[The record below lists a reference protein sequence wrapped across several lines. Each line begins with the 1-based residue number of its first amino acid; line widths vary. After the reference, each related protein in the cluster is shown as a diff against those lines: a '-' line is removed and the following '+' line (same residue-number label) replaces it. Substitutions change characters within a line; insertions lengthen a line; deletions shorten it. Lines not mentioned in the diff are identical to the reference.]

1 MLKKIIKFIAHPK
14 DNYPNIYIFG
24 YHVLKSFHKT
34 ILKLGFIKDDGK
46 LKKDMF
52 NWTLYNLHY
61 KGELMEGRKLY
72 TLSLKSRDYQF
83 HNLQLIKNNEKIKPL
98 HPSHRLLYETILQL
112 NPQSVFEMGC
122 GTGMHL
128 HNLQA
133 LLPQARIYGVDLS
146 SQQIKGLK
154 KIYPQIADKAKQADA
169 TASWTKLPFEICD
182 VAFTQAVIMH
192 IHTGDAHLVAL
203 ENLFKMAKKY
213 VILYES
219 MKNHPFLD
227 DIKKL
232 HSEKKIAWDNIFFY
246 YRINEENG
254 LPTSMICSNIKLPYP
269 ELTDYNILL
278 PSSNLNQKNN
288 K

>member
-1 MLKKIIKFIAHPK
+1 MNLLKKIIKFTAHPK

-24 YHVLKSFHKT
+24 YHILKAFHKI
-34 ILKLGFIKDDGK
+34 ILKFGLIKDDGS

-61 KGELMEGRKLY
+61 KGELKEAKKNY
-72 TLSLKSRDYQF
+72 TMALKFGDYKF
-83 HNLQLIKNNEKIKPL
+83 HNSQLIKNNKNTKPL
-98 HPSHRLLYETILQL
+98 HSSHHLLYETILQL

-128 HNLQA
+128 HNVQM
-133 LLPQARIYGVDLS
+133 LLPQARICGIDISNQQLNDLR
-146 SQQIKGLK
+146 KT
-154 KIYPQIADKAKQADA
+154 YPEIANNAKQVDA
-169 TASWTKLPFEICD
+169 TVCWTKLPFEICD
-182 VAFTQAVIMH
+182 TAFTQAVIMH

-203 ENLFKMAKKY
+203 ENLFKMARKY

-219 MKNHPFLD
+219 MKNHPFLN

-232 HSEKKIAWDNIFFY
+232 HSEKKIAWNNIFFY

-254 LPTSMICSNIKLPYP
+254 LPTSMICSNTKLPYP
-269 ELTDYNILL
+269 ELTDYNIF
-278 PSSNLNQKNN
+278 SSAK
-288 K
+288 KY

>member
-1 MLKKIIKFIAHPK
+1 MKLLKKITKFIAHPR

-24 YHVLKSFHKT
+24 YHILKAFHKT
-34 ILKLGFIKDDGK
+34 ILKFGFIKDDGT

-61 KGELMEGRKLY
+61 KGELKEAKKNY
-72 TLSLKSRDYQF
+72 IIALKSGDYEF
-83 HNLQLIKNNEKIKPL
+83 NNSQLEKNNKNIKPL
-98 HPSHRLLYETILQL
+98 HSSHRLLYETILQL

-128 HNLQA
+128 HNLQT
-133 LLPQARIYGVDLS
+133 LLPETRICGVDLS
-146 SQQIKGLK
+146 NQQISSLRKT
-154 KIYPQIADKAKQADA
+154 YPQIANNTKQADA
-169 TASWTKLPFEICD
+169 TTAWTKLPFETCD
-182 VAFTQAVIMH
+182 AAFTQAVIMH
-192 IHTGDAHLVAL
+192 IHTGDAHLMAL
-203 ENLFKMAKKY
+203 ENLFKMARKY

-232 HSEKKIAWDNIFFY
+232 HSEKRISWDDVFFY
-246 YRINEENG
+246 YRHNEETNLPMG
-254 LPTSMICSNIKLPYP
+254 LICSSVPLGYP
-269 ELTDYNILL
+269 ELTDYNIFS
-278 PSSNLNQKNN
+278 PSK

>member
-1 MLKKIIKFIAHPK
+1 MNLLKKIIKFTKHPK

-24 YHVLKSFHKT
+24 YHILKAFHKT
-34 ILKLGFIKDDGK
+34 ILKFGLIKNDGT

-61 KGELMEGRKLY
+61 KGELKEAKKNY
-72 TLSLKSRDYQF
+72 TLTLKTGDYEF
-83 HNLQLIKNNEKIKPL
+83 NNSKLIKTNKNIKPL
-98 HPSHRLLYETILQL
+98 HPSHRLLYETIIQL

-128 HNLQA
+128 HNLQT
-133 LLPQARIYGVDLS
+133 LLPEARICGVDLS
-146 SQQIKGLK
+146 YQQLNGLIKA
-154 KIYPQIADKAKQADA
+154 YPEMANNAKQADA
-169 TASWTKLPFEICD
+169 TARWSKLPFEICD
-182 VAFTQAVIMH
+182 GAFTQAVIMH
-192 IHTGDAHLVAL
+192 IHTGDAHLIAL

-219 MKNHPFLD
+219 MKNHHFLN

-232 HSEKKIAWDNIFFY
+232 HSAKRISWDNIFFY
-246 YRINEENG
+246 YRDNEETNLPSG
-254 LPTSMICSNIKLPYP
+254 LICSFVPLNYL
-269 ELTDYNILL
+269 ELKDYNVFS
-278 PSSNLNQKNN
+278 PSK

>member
-1 MLKKIIKFIAHPK
+1 MKLLKKIIKFIAHPQ

-24 YHVLKSFHKT
+24 YHVLKAFHKT
-34 ILKLGFIKDDGK
+34 ILKFGLIKNDGT

-61 KGELMEGRKLY
+61 KGELKEARKNY
-72 TLSLKSRDYQF
+72 TLTLKHGDYQF
-83 HNLQLIKNNEKIKPL
+83 HDSQLIKNNGNIKPL

-128 HNLQA
+128 HNIQT
-133 LLPQARIYGVDLS
+133 LLPQAIICGVDLS
-146 SQQIKGLK
+146 SQQLKSLK
-154 KIYPQIADKAKQADA
+154 KTYPRMANNAKQADA
-169 TASWTKLPFEICD
+169 TASWAKLPFEICD

-192 IHTGDAHLVAL
+192 IHTGDAHLTAL

-219 MKNHPFLD
+219 MRNHPFLD

-232 HSEKKIAWDNIFFY
+232 HSEKRIAWDSIFFY

-254 LPTSMICSNIKLPYP
+254 LPSGLICSSVPLNYP
-269 ELTDYNILL
+269 ELKDYNVFFHPI
-278 PSSNLNQKNN
+278 KII
-288 K
+288 

>member
-1 MLKKIIKFIAHPK
+1 MKLFKKIIKFVAHPK

-24 YHVLKSFHKT
+24 YHVLKAFYKT
-34 ILKLGFIKDDGK
+34 ILKFGFIKDDGT

-61 KGELMEGRKLY
+61 KGELKEARKNY
-72 TLSLKSRDYQF
+72 TLTLKLGDYQF
-83 HNLQLIKNNEKIKPL
+83 HNSQLIKSNENIKPL
-98 HPSHRLLYETILQL
+98 HSSHHLLYETIMQL

-128 HNLQA
+128 RNIQT
-133 LLPQARIYGVDLS
+133 LLPQARICGVDLS
-146 SQQIKGLK
+146 SQQLNGLK
-154 KIYPQIADKAKQADA
+154 KTYPQIADKAKQADA
-169 TASWTKLPFEICD
+169 TTPWTKLPFEICD

-192 IHTGDAHLVAL
+192 IHTGDAHLMAL
-203 ENLFKMAKKY
+203 ENLFKMARKY

-232 HSEKKIAWDNIFFY
+232 HSTKKISWDNIFFY

-254 LPTSMICSNIKLPYP
+254 LPTSMICSNTSLPYL
-269 ELTDYNILL
+269 ELTDYNIF
-278 PSSNLNQKNN
+278 SSDK
-288 K
+288 KA

>member
-1 MLKKIIKFIAHPK
+1 MKLLKKIIKFAKHPK

-24 YHVLKSFHKT
+24 YHVLKAFHKT
-34 ILKLGFIKDDGK
+34 ILKFGFIKDDGK

-61 KGELMEGRKLY
+61 KGELMEVKKKY
-72 TLSLKSRDYQF
+72 TVFLKSNDYQF
-83 HNLQLIKNNEKIKPL
+83 RNSKLLKNNLDIKPL
-98 HPSHRLLYETILQL
+98 HTNHRLLYETILQL

-128 HNLQA
+128 HNIQT
-133 LLPQARIYGVDLS
+133 LLPQARICGVDLS
-146 SQQIKGLK
+146 NQQLNGLK
-154 KIYPQIADKAKQADA
+154 KTYPHMANSAKQADA
-169 TASWTKLPFEICD
+169 TTNWTRLPFEACD

-192 IHTGDAHLVAL
+192 IHTGDAHLMAL
-203 ENLFKMAKKY
+203 ENLFKMSKKY

-219 MKNHPFLD
+219 MKNHPFLN

-232 HSEKKIAWDNIFFY
+232 HLEKRISWDNIFFY
-246 YRINEENG
+246 YRHNEETNLPAG
-254 LPTSMICSNIKLPYP
+254 LICSSVPLNYP
-269 ELTDYNILL
+269 ELKDYNVFS
-278 PSSNLNQKNN
+278 PSK